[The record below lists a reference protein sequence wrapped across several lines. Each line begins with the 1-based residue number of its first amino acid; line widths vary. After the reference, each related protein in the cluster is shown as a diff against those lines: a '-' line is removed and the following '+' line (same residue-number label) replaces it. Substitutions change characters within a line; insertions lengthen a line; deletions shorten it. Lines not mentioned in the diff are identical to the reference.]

1 MYGLLHNSKAERTS
15 ADIENPPKSHPP
27 LSAGAEPCGPA
38 SAQVFAGEDMG
49 REARLMAQ
57 KQQLRD
63 WYEQQV
69 FEKNIG
75 KELHKHDDDIFTAQN
90 NAAAENLL
98 EVEKAETAMRAEL
111 EHSRQEYNQFMES
124 SKRALKFE
132 QQDRDVLE
140 GLVHVENQL
149 QSDFLN
155 ECTPHQGNGK
165 ILFTEY
171 KGEPKGGDSLDQ
183 MIMSREAQLEAKAEV
198 EKAKKKEEKAFV
210 RQQEM
215 VRRTLIESQMK
226 EKRKQ
231 REMQEQIVR
240 ENMAIAAGRKAKD
253 AYAQHSMYTNECSD
267 LFWSQFGT
275 STR

>member
-1 MYGLLHNSKAERTS
+1 
-15 ADIENPPKSHPP
+15 
-27 LSAGAEPCGPA
+27 
-38 SAQVFAGEDMG
+38 MG
-49 REARLMAQ
+49 
-57 KQQLRD
+57 
-63 WYEQQV
+63 
-69 FEKNIG
+69 G

-124 SKRALKFE
+124 SKRAMKFE
-132 QQDRDVLE
+132 QQERDVLE

-183 MIMSREAQLEAKAEV
+183 MIMSRDAGADGPREHGYRGGAEG
-198 EKAKKKEEKAFV
+198 EGCL
-210 RQQEM
+210 R
-215 VRRTLIESQMK
+215 
-226 EKRKQ
+226 
-231 REMQEQIVR
+231 
-240 ENMAIAAGRKAKD
+240 
-253 AYAQHSMYTNECSD
+253 
-267 LFWSQFGT
+267 
-275 STR
+275 